1 MNNYLEVTN
10 LSKSFDSFQLHNI
23 SFTLPKGYIMGLI
36 GPNGSGKTTTIK
48 LILNMLKRTGGTVKV
63 MGLDNIAEEQKVKS
77 ELGVVFDTNYFSDD
91 WKVSQV
97 EKSISVFYPNW
108 DSQKFADMLRKFH
121 IAPTKKVKELS
132 KGMQMKLMLACAFSY
147 DAKLLILDEPTSG
160 LDPVSRDELLKILS
174 EYIEDG
180 EHSVLFST
188 HITGDLER
196 AADYITYIS
205 YGELYFTGSK
215 DDFVDMFR
223 IVKGGIEE
231 LSDDLKNKAAGIRTF
246 PTGFEAKVTI
256 MSNILK
262 STKLDIALVKPYF
275 KTICFT
281 LLLPIVFAAINRS
294 LLTGVSFA
302 MCFIAM
308 TTGYTFSITEKN
320 SMDRLF
326 GILPVR
332 KSELVI
338 GRYVFVLAMGLLSL
352 IISLIAQP
360 LVLKVLG
367 ETVGVFDIVTAAIA
381 GVFLFALYTVFQIPG
396 YYKYGSIKG
405 RVFMYIPV
413 AGFLVTLLLLSKMPA
428 IGKSIISIVESSPI
442 LLVFLAVFSI
452 VAMYAVSII
461 LSIRIM
467 KKKEM

>member
-1 MNNYLEVTN
+1 
-10 LSKSFDSFQLHNI
+10 
-23 SFTLPKGYIMGLI
+23 
-36 GPNGSGKTTTIK
+36 
-48 LILNMLKRTGGTVKV
+48 
-63 MGLDNIAEEQKVKS
+63 
-77 ELGVVFDTNYFSDD
+77 
-91 WKVSQV
+91 
-97 EKSISVFYPNW
+97 
-108 DSQKFADMLRKFH
+108 
-121 IAPTKKVKELS
+121 
-132 KGMQMKLMLACAFSY
+132 
-147 DAKLLILDEPTSG
+147 
-160 LDPVSRDELLKILS
+160 
-174 EYIEDG
+174 
-180 EHSVLFST
+180 
-188 HITGDLER
+188 
-196 AADYITYIS
+196 
-205 YGELYFTGSK
+205 
-215 DDFVDMFR
+215 
-223 IVKGGIEE
+223 
-231 LSDDLKNKAAGIRTF
+231 
-246 PTGFEAKVTI
+246 

-338 GRYVFVLAMGLLSL
+338 GRYVFALAMGLLSL

-413 AGFLVTLLLLSKMPA
+413 AGFLITLLLITKSPVGESKLLFTV
-428 IGKSIISIVESSPI
+428 INSPI
-442 LLVFLAVFSI
+442 LLMLLAVIFVI
-452 VAMYAVSII
+452 AMYVVSILVSIKI
-461 LSIRIM
+461 L
-467 KKKEM
+467 KNKEM

>member
-1 MNNYLEVTN
+1 
-10 LSKSFDSFQLHNI
+10 
-23 SFTLPKGYIMGLI
+23 
-36 GPNGSGKTTTIK
+36 
-48 LILNMLKRTGGTVKV
+48 
-63 MGLDNIAEEQKVKS
+63 
-77 ELGVVFDTNYFSDD
+77 
-91 WKVSQV
+91 
-97 EKSISVFYPNW
+97 
-108 DSQKFADMLRKFH
+108 
-121 IAPTKKVKELS
+121 
-132 KGMQMKLMLACAFSY
+132 
-147 DAKLLILDEPTSG
+147 
-160 LDPVSRDELLKILS
+160 
-174 EYIEDG
+174 
-180 EHSVLFST
+180 
-188 HITGDLER
+188 
-196 AADYITYIS
+196 
-205 YGELYFTGSK
+205 
-215 DDFVDMFR
+215 
-223 IVKGGIEE
+223 
-231 LSDDLKNKAAGIRTF
+231 
-246 PTGFEAKVTI
+246 

-352 IISLIAQP
+352 IISLIISLIAQP

-428 IGKSIISIVESSPI
+428 IGNSIISVVESSPI
-442 LLVFLAVFSI
+442 LLVLLAVFAI
-452 VAMYAVSII
+452 VVMYAVSIF
-461 LSIRIM
+461 LSIRVM
-467 KKKEM
+467 KNKEM

>member
-1 MNNYLEVTN
+1 
-10 LSKSFDSFQLHNI
+10 
-23 SFTLPKGYIMGLI
+23 
-36 GPNGSGKTTTIK
+36 
-48 LILNMLKRTGGTVKV
+48 
-63 MGLDNIAEEQKVKS
+63 
-77 ELGVVFDTNYFSDD
+77 
-91 WKVSQV
+91 
-97 EKSISVFYPNW
+97 
-108 DSQKFADMLRKFH
+108 
-121 IAPTKKVKELS
+121 
-132 KGMQMKLMLACAFSY
+132 
-147 DAKLLILDEPTSG
+147 
-160 LDPVSRDELLKILS
+160 
-174 EYIEDG
+174 
-180 EHSVLFST
+180 
-188 HITGDLER
+188 
-196 AADYITYIS
+196 
-205 YGELYFTGSK
+205 
-215 DDFVDMFR
+215 
-223 IVKGGIEE
+223 
-231 LSDDLKNKAAGIRTF
+231 
-246 PTGFEAKVTI
+246 

-381 GVFLFALYTVFQIPG
+381 GVFLFALYLRVTRMQQGSRRTQRTRKQPQTMQRRQILRLNRKRARMG
-396 YYKYGSIKG
+396 QIQSHRRQRTNRK
-405 RVFMYIPV
+405 
-413 AGFLVTLLLLSKMPA
+413 T
-428 IGKSIISIVESSPI
+428 KSLFHRE
-442 LLVFLAVFSI
+442 
-452 VAMYAVSII
+452 
-461 LSIRIM
+461 
-467 KKKEM
+467 K